1 MATPLPLYY
10 GARDPCIPSTR
21 CGVSAALLLQSPS
34 NSGSPCI
41 IPPSDAKLGPFHLA
55 TVPPLPARA
64 LSHPPDVD
72 LGGSNPFFSAVEII
86 GDFVD
91 FFYFIFAAQIDLA
104 TIMD

>member
-1 MATPLPLYY
+1 
-10 GARDPCIPSTR
+10 
-21 CGVSAALLLQSPS
+21 
-34 NSGSPCI
+34 
-41 IPPSDAKLGPFHLA
+41 
-55 TVPPLPARA
+55 
-64 LSHPPDVD
+64 VD